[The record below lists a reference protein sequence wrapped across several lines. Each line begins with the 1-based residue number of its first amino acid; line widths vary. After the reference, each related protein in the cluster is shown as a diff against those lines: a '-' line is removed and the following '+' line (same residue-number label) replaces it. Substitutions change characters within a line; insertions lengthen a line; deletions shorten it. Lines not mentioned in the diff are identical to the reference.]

1 MSGTEPGP
9 TRLIVVRHGE
19 SNVTVER
26 RLGGMEACS
35 GLSPLGRQQA
45 ERLRDRFAAGHEPVI
60 DEVWASPLPRA
71 YETAEIVNEAIGL
84 DIQVDPEF
92 EEFRPGAVDG
102 WLFEDY
108 VAEYG
113 RPDELADP
121 YRYIAE
127 GGDSRASFFL
137 RIGEAT
143 ERLVAGREGKS
154 IALFCHGGVVDVIFR
169 RLLAIQSETPFQ
181 LHTINTSVN
190 EFVTTAHGPPRRW
203 RLARYNDAAHLSGLP
218 AATN

>member
-1 MSGTEPGP
+1 MSAEAAP

-26 RLGGMEACS
+26 RLGGMEACT

-45 ERLRDRFAAGHEPVI
+45 ERLRDRFAAGFEPAV

-108 VAEYG
+108 IAEYG

-137 RIGEAT
+137 RIGEAVD
-143 ERLVAGREGKS
+143 RLVATREGTS

-169 RLLAIQSETPFQ
+169 RLLSIQSETPFQ
-181 LHTINTSVN
+181 LHTLNTSVN

-203 RLARYNDAAHLSGLP
+203 RLARYNDSSHLNGLP
-218 AATN
+218 AATNA

>member
-1 MSGTEPGP
+1 MSDP

-26 RLGGMEACS
+26 RLGGMAACT
-35 GLSPLGRQQA
+35 GLSALGRQQA
-45 ERLRDRFAAGHEPVI
+45 QRLRDRIAAGHQPSI
-60 DEVWASPLPRA
+60 DQVWASPLPRA
-71 YETAEIVNEAIGL
+71 YETAEIVNEAIGCE
-84 DIQVDPEF
+84 IQVDPDF

-137 RIGEAT
+137 RVGEAVD
-143 ERLVAGREGKS
+143 RLVATNQGAS
-154 IALFCHGGVVDVIFR
+154 LALFCHGGVVDVIFR

-181 LHTINTSVN
+181 LHTVNTSIN
-190 EFVTTAHGPPRRW
+190 EFVTTSHGPPRRW
-203 RLARYNDAAHLSGLP
+203 RLARYNDAAHLDGLP
-218 AATN
+218 AATNQP